1 MTTKRAGH
9 ADERGAGVVEYALI
23 VALVAIASVAGVA
36 LFGGSVASS
45 ITASSEGLNTDGS
58 SEATTTTTTK
68 APFNQ
73 EKDVET
79 DEGGDVRF
87 EEVDGRVQIDN
98 ISSDDGWTAK
108 VTKDNGRRATVR
120 FTNTD
125 TGERVTVT
133 SWLNKKSVLKSRVR

>member
-1 MTTKRAGH
+1 MTSKRAGC

-23 VALVAIASVAGVA
+23 VALVAIAAVAGVA

-45 ITASSEGLNTDGS
+45 ITASSEGFDTDGS
-58 SEATTTTTTK
+58 SATTTTK

-79 DEGGDVRF
+79 DEAGDVRF
-87 EEVDGRVQIDN
+87 EEVDGRVRIDN
-98 ISSDDGWTAK
+98 IAPDDGWTAK
-108 VTKDNGRRATVR
+108 VTKDNGNRATVR

-125 TGERVTVT
+125 TGERVRVT
-133 SWLNKKSVLKSRVR
+133 SWVNKKGVLKSRVR